1 MLTIG
6 LIVLLA
12 TLVWQLVHQFRAKQQ
27 PTLDF
32 VLIYAIGVVL
42 LIVGNI
48 FLSQAKHAG
57 LGLSSFAGSGA
68 CLVSL
73 FRKGF
78 SFPPGGGFAA

>member
-6 LIVLLA
+6 LIMLLA
-12 TLVWQLVHQFRAKQQ
+12 TLVWQLVHLLRARQQ

-32 VLIYAIGVVL
+32 VLIYAVGVVL
-42 LIVGNI
+42 LISGSI